1 MAKRDNNTHVVQ
13 FNNGYGLIFAGFSYD
28 IDSQIIYINIPS
40 LRLIIPIDVVQVWFF
55 LKNQSLPNEWKTNH
69 YD

>member
-28 IDSQIIYINIPS
+28 IDSQIIYI
-40 LRLIIPIDVVQVWFF
+40 LTF
-55 LKNQSLPNEWKTNH
+55 LH
-69 YD
+69 CD